1 VAQLGAKT
9 EYVGAMMAKYIAVAE
24 EALNQAHGRAHD
36 LGRSLAGQ
44 ATQAAAVLEAEMRRF
59 EQAADQQ
66 LAAIAKTLRVQH
78 EKVMSS
84 MAEALSAST
93 REFGQTAQEMKATAR
108 QVVKDIELARGELN
122 RAIVELP
129 EETRANADA
138 MRRVVS
144 DQITALGALAEV
156 VKRQSGLLEASAP
169 MAKVAPVKEA
179 VPGKAEG
186 APSRAAENGT
196 GGAQK
201 PAALR
206 KANGGRHAAP
216 PATAARPTVEAAGE
230 PAGGDSGV
238 PVLTNASQ
246 GNGSGDGENGAA
258 EGSGLPRRVEKLLTR
273 VNGAA
278 RQLVSALEGK
288 LDGELE
294 RRFSAGETHVYTEH
308 LCQARGPNLQHNLE
322 ARYGQDEDM
331 KGRVDGFMRSF
342 ERLLDKLSEGE
353 DGEAKVD
360 ACLASECGKVYLM
373 LAETTG
379 RLAKSAEQ
387 SQQQTSEVRH

>member
-1 VAQLGAKT
+1 
-9 EYVGAMMAKYIAVAE
+9 MMAKYIAVAE
-24 EALNQAHGRAHD
+24 EALNQAHGRTHD

-44 ATQAAAVLEAEMRRF
+44 ATQAASVLEAEMRRF
-59 EQAADQQ
+59 EEAADQQ

-122 RAIVELP
+122 RAILELP

-169 MAKVAPVKEA
+169 IAKVAPAKAV
-179 VPGKAEG
+179 VPGEG
-186 APSRAAENGT
+186 ARSVSPENGT
-196 GGAQK
+196 GGAQNS
-201 PAALR
+201 AAPR
-206 KANGGRHAAP
+206 KANGGRHPAP
-216 PATAARPTVEAAGE
+216 PAIAARPKLEPAGE
-230 PAGGDSGV
+230 PAAGDSGV
-238 PVLTNASQ
+238 PALTHVSQ
-246 GNGSGDGENGAA
+246 GNGGGDGENGAA
-258 EGSGLPRRVEKLLTR
+258 DGSGLPRRIEKLLTR

-288 LDGELE
+288 LDGDLE

-322 ARYGQDEDM
+322 ARYGQDEQM
-331 KGRVDGFMRSF
+331 RGRVDGFMRNF

-360 ACLASECGKVYLM
+360 ACLASECGKVYVM

-387 SQQQTSEVRH
+387 SQQQSPEVRH